1 MAKFHTEYSFIE
13 TDLDQL
19 NNSSYTKFML
29 YLFLKEKKIAL
40 KYIFN

>member
-19 NNSSYTKFML
+19 NTFIIYQI
-29 YLFLKEKKIAL
+29 YALF
-40 KYIFN
+40 IF